1 MAKKIFSCKTS
12 GENPQAGSQPNHR
25 ISLILL
31 GQGFSHIIKAFK
43 LSLLALERHLWQQ
56 PSPSHI
62 FFFLVSTTQKSGAS
76 V

>member
-12 GENPQAGSQPNHR
+12 VGTSQTGSQPNHR
-25 ISLILL
+25 IFFILL

-43 LSLLALERHLWQQ
+43 LSLRALDLHLQHQ
-56 PSPSHI
+56 SSPSHI
-62 FFFLVSTTQKSGAS
+62 SLFWCITQKSGAS